1 MFLARPSDV
10 STAQR
15 DVSREATDREESNH
29 TVWIEILSTELI
41 KVDELLVASPV
52 WSKPNRGH

>member
-1 MFLARPSDV
+1 MFLARPCDV

-52 WSKPNRGH
+52 